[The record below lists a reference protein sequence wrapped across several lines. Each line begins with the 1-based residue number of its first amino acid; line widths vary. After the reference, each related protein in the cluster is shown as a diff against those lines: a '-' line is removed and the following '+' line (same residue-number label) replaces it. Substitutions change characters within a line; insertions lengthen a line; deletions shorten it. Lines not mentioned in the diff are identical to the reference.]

1 MQKQSIVV
9 EFWEF
14 LKLRKRYWVIPI
26 LVLLG
31 LFSAIIVFTESS
43 SVAPFLY
50 TLF

>member
-1 MQKQSIVV
+1 MAKQSIIL

-26 LVLLG
+26 LILLG
-31 LFSAIIVFTESS
+31 LFSAVIVFTESS